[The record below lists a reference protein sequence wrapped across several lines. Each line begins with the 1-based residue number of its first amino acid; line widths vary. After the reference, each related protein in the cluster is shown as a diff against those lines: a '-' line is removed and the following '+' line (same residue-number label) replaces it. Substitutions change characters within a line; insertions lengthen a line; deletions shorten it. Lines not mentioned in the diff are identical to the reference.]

1 MTPRTRLAVIALLV
15 ATAACRRSTRP
26 PAGSRIAIGQL
37 TSATTLDP
45 FLQDDERSYSA
56 LDHFYD
62 KLVTFGP
69 EMQIVPGLALRWENV
84 TDTEWRFH
92 LRRGV
97 VFHDGR
103 PFGAEDVRATILRA
117 QTLPGS
123 MVGYYVQS
131 IREVRVVDDATVVFL
146 TRDPSPVLLNK
157 LVFIAVVPRS
167 APASPIR
174 NPIGTGPYRFVSGGP
189 GQRLEGIR
197 FPGFWGAAPEFERVS
212 IVPLP
217 DRGDRARAITSGRVD
232 VVARFPEEFWRAA
245 ASEKSMRLVSRQ
257 GVTEVLLGFSQVPG
271 SIFSDRSLR
280 EAVALALD
288 RKEIAARGLKR
299 LAAPLDQLVP
309 STVFGYS
316 SRLPAAPHDLAQARS
331 LIARSSSVA
340 RAPVTM
346 IFPDYLRGVAD
357 EVVRQMGALGVRIDP
372 VELPF
377 ASFNDRWARGDA
389 PLALFGW
396 GAGTGDASDF
406 FDALVHSPE
415 NSFGRSNYFGY
426 ASPEMDRLIEQ
437 SDRTLDPATRL
448 EELTKAQELLRRD
461 LPFTPL
467 ALRFDLYALR
477 KGLAWTPRPDR
488 RVRAFDF
495 HLAQPAE

>member
-1 MTPRTRLAVIALLV
+1 MLALLV
-15 ATAACRRSTRP
+15 AATGCRRTRP
-26 PAGSRIAIGQL
+26 PAHSRIAIGQL
-37 TSATTLDP
+37 TTATTLDP
-45 FLQDDERSYSA
+45 HLQDDERSYST

-69 EMQIVPGLALRWENV
+69 EMQIVPGLAVRWENV

-117 QTLPGS
+117 QALPGS

-157 LVFIAVVPRS
+157 LVFIAVVPRDT
-167 APASPIR
+167 PASPIER
-174 NPIGTGPYRFVSGGP
+174 PVGTGPYAFVSGGP
-189 GQRLEGIR
+189 GQRIEGVR
-197 FPGFWGAAPEFERVS
+197 FHGFWGPAPDFENVS

-217 DRGDRARAITSGRVD
+217 DRRDRAQAITAGRAD
-232 VVARFPEEFWRAA
+232 AVARFPEEFWSA
-245 ASEKSMRLVSRQ
+245 ASSQKSMRLVSRQ
-257 GVTEVLLGFSQVPG
+257 GVSEVLLGFSQKPG
-271 SIFSDRSLR
+271 SVFADRTLR
-280 EAVALALD
+280 QAVALALD
-288 RKEIAARGLKR
+288 RKEIAERGLSR

-316 SRLPAAPHDLAQARS
+316 GRLPPAPHDVTEARRLLALSRS
-331 LIARSSSVA
+331 VPRDPL
-340 RAPVTM
+340 TM
-346 IFPDYLRGVAD
+346 IFPDYLRGVAG
-357 EVVRQMGALGVRIDP
+357 EVVRQMGALGVRLEPI
-372 VELPF
+372 ELPF
-377 ASFNDRWARGDA
+377 ASFNARWARGDA

-406 FDALVHSPE
+406 FDALVHSPM
-415 NSFGRSNYFGY
+415 SGFGRSNYFGY

-448 EELTKAQELLRRD
+448 EALTKAQELLRQD
-461 LPFTPL
+461 LPFLPL